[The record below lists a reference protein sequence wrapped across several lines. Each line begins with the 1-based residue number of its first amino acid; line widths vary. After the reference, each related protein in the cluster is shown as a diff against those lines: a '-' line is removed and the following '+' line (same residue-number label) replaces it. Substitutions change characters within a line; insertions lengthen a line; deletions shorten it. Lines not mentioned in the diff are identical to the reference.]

1 MNPTRSRAARVFH
14 PRPHSAARLVC
25 FPHAGGAASA
35 FAALSAA
42 LPEDIELVAF
52 QYPGR
57 QDRHA
62 DPFAEDIAAL
72 AEEAV
77 RALAEYGDQPL
88 FLLGHSMGA
97 LTAFETAR
105 RLGRPGKV
113 ARLFAS
119 AARPPSQDWGE
130 RDLDTC
136 EDREIVAELRRLGGV
151 PETLLQD
158 PETVRELLRLLRAD
172 HRALRRYRCPPGAAL
187 DAPITVLLATAD
199 PKNTPGQMAGWARHT
214 TGGLDV
220 EGLPGGH
227 FSLTSHQP
235 GPARRLARRIRE
247 DRALAAGSRPAADA
261 ARRPN
266 STPMGEK

>member
-1 MNPTRSRAARVFH
+1 MNPTRSAARVFH
-14 PRPHSAARLVC
+14 PRPHSLARLVC

-57 QDRHA
+57 QDRRA

-77 RALAEYGDQPL
+77 RALAAHSDQPL

-105 RLGRPGKV
+105 RMGRPGAV

-119 AARPPSQDWGE
+119 AARPPSQDWEE
-130 RDLDTC
+130 RDLDNC
-136 EDREIVAELRRLGGV
+136 GDREIVGELRRLGGV
-151 PETLLQD
+151 PDALLQD
-158 PETVRELLRLLRAD
+158 PETVREMLRLLRAD

-187 DAPITVLLATAD
+187 EAPITVLLAAED
-199 PKNTPGQMAGWARHT
+199 PKNTPGQMEGWARHT

-227 FSLTSHQP
+227 FSLTSEQP

-247 DRALAAGSRPAADA
+247 DRALTADSRPPADA
-261 ARRPN
+261 VCRPN
-266 STPMGEK
+266 GRLMGEI